1 MFKISAFSPF
11 FKAKTKIPTKD
22 VTFMQFKDYKI
33 EGEYSKHI
41 DLLSMKDVYRRIR
54 KHFATGRSLI
64 DIGGQTGKDK
74 QRFNGFEYHV
84 MDLIE
89 RPTDANTDLVIGD
102 ICNCPHLSSNAYD
115 VVFSKDVLEHVE
127 DPFAATRE
135 MVRLCKP
142 GGLIVCITPFA
153 WRFHE
158 SPKDYWRFTHQAL
171 ELLFNKAGGQLERT
185 GYDATRRRKNQI
197 GGKSKNGKWIPNE
210 TTPPID
216 QLGGWRENWHAIYI
230 GRKPA
235 G

>member
-1 MFKISAFSPF
+1 MTTKTLDKPVFMPF
-11 FKAKTKIPTKD
+11 NEY
-22 VTFMQFKDYKI
+22 VI
-33 EGEYSKHI
+33 EGKYSRHI
-41 DLLSMKDVYRRIR
+41 NLFSVKEVYQRIR
-54 KHFATGRSLI
+54 KHASPGYSMI
-64 DIGGQTGKDK
+64 DIGGQQGKDK
-74 QRFNGFEYHV
+74 ERFPDYEYHI
-84 MDLIE
+84 MDVIE
-89 RPTDANTDLVIGD
+89 RPMMPGVGLVVGD
-102 ICNCPHLSSNAYD
+102 ICDCPQLPSDEYD
-115 VVFSKDVLEHVE
+115 LVFSKDVLEHVP

-171 ELLFNKAGGQLERT
+171 ELLFGKAGATVERS

-197 GGKSKNGKWIPNE
+197 GGKIKNGNWIPND

-230 GRKPA
+230 GRKPV